1 MYSLAG
7 DDVTGRIAMKSALAL
22 IGLLALA
29 ALPRDASAAPLR
41 VAFVISDGFDVMDLA
56 GPWEVFQDVALP
68 ARPGG
73 ASTEEAFELFTVA
86 ADSGAVSTAGGARV
100 VPRYT
105 FATTPRPDI
114 VVIGAQSD
122 KSAALLAWLRAQHAD
137 HVMLVSICTGA
148 RQLALAG
155 LLDGKQA
162 TSHHEYLADFSQ
174 HFPQVAWQRSRR
186 FVRAD
191 ATTYTAGGLTSG
203 IDLALHIV
211 AERFGTVVARATA
224 DYLEY
229 RGSGWLEQ
237 Q

>member
-1 MYSLAG
+1 
-7 DDVTGRIAMKSALAL
+7 MKSSFALA
-22 IGLLALA
+22 GLLALA
-29 ALPRDASAAPLR
+29 VLPSDAVAAALR

-56 GPWEVFQDVALP
+56 GPWEVFQDVVLP
-68 ARPGG
+68 AGPGKG
-73 ASTEEAFELFTVA
+73 STEEAFELFTVA
-86 ADSGAVSTAGGARV
+86 ADSKPVSTAGGARV

-122 KSAALLAWLRAQHAD
+122 KSAALLAWLRAEHAD
-137 HVMLVSICTGA
+137 RVTLVSICTGA

-174 HFPQVAWQRSRR
+174 RFPKVDWQRSRR

-191 ATTYTAGGLTSG
+191 PIIYTAGGLTSG

-211 AERFGTVVARATA
+211 AERFGAVVAQATA

>member
-1 MYSLAG
+1 
-7 DDVTGRIAMKSALAL
+7 MKSSFALTV
-22 IGLLALA
+22 LLVLAAVPNGALA
-29 ALPRDASAAPLR
+29 ATLR

-56 GPWEVFQDVALP
+56 GPWEVFQDVQLP
-68 ARPGG
+68 PRS
-73 ASTEEAFELFTVA
+73 ASAPAADAFELFTVA
-86 ADSGAVSTAGGARV
+86 ADSKPVTTAGGASV

-105 FATTPRPDI
+105 FTTTPRPDI

-122 KSAALLAWLRAQHAD
+122 KSAALLEWLRAQHAD
-137 HVMLVSICTGA
+137 QVTLVSVCTGA

-162 TSHHEYLADFSQ
+162 TSHHEYLADLSQ
-174 HFPQVAWQRSRR
+174 RFPKVEWQRSRR

-191 ATTYTAGGLTSG
+191 PTIYTAGGLTSG

-211 AERFGTVVARATA
+211 AEHFGTSAAQATA

-229 RGSGWLEQ
+229 QGTGWLERE
-237 Q
+237 

>member
-1 MYSLAG
+1 M
-7 DDVTGRIAMKSALAL
+7 RSALAL
-22 IGLLALA
+22 TGLLALA
-29 ALPRDASAAPLR
+29 AVPGNAAATPLR

-68 ARPGG
+68 TRPGDG
-73 ASTEEAFELFTVA
+73 AHEAFELFTVA
-86 ADSGAVSTAGGARV
+86 ADSRAVSTAGGARV

-122 KSAALLAWLRAQHAD
+122 KSTALLAWLRAQHDD
-137 HVMLVSICTGA
+137 HVMLMSICTGA

-174 HFPQVAWQRSRR
+174 RFPQVVWQRSRR

-191 ATTYTAGGLTSG
+191 STIYTAGGLTSG

-211 AERFGTVVARATA
+211 AERFGTGVAQATA

-229 RGSGWLEQ
+229 RGNGWLEQ